1 MDFSI
6 FLLFGGLALIAL
18 AAYFI
23 ASVVY
28 RRMLKSGK
36 SAAVAVGIL
45 TFLASAF
52 VIGVAVLYLI
62 FSNIRL
68 ER

>member
-1 MDFSI
+1 MDFSV
-6 FLLFGGLALIAL
+6 FLVFGGLALIVL

-36 SAAVAVGIL
+36 QAAVAVSIL

-52 VIGVAVLYLI
+52 VIGVAVMYLV
-62 FSNIRL
+62 FSNVRL